1 MFFWYLNIISKLKV
15 GKSSKIN
22 KYFNRKVY
30 NCCINLQLILKPTLR
45 FHMLNKKEKF
55 QVMKET
61 SSKKEQE
68 QQTIQTER
76 F

>member
-1 MFFWYLNIISKLKV
+1 M
-15 GKSSKIN
+15 
-22 KYFNRKVY
+22 
-30 NCCINLQLILKPTLR
+30 LR
-45 FHMLNKKEKF
+45 FHILNKKEKF
-55 QVMKET
+55 QTMKET